1 MLRAETAMHAAPPAS
16 YKRKIQRAPD
26 CRASERN
33 QSPNP
38 LFHGLG
44 ANLCGEALR
53 NARDQ
58 FFENLFFSQIL
69 AVIDARSRRRRLP
82 HFDALVVAASFKS
95 VQQRKALDE
104 PKRNHRE
111 QAGIRQERDHA
122 AKAKARSLRKRQP
135 FGIANQRCS
144 DAERLALAEGAD
156 RKSTRLNSSH

>member
-44 ANLCGEALR
+44 ANLYVEPLR

-58 FFENLFFSQIL
+58 CFENLFFRQIL
-69 AVIDARSRRRRLP
+69 AVIDARSRRGRLP
-82 HFDALVVAASFKS
+82 HFESLVVPASFKS
-95 VQQRKALDE
+95 VQQRSAM
-104 PKRNHRE
+104 R
-111 QAGIRQERDHA
+111 
-122 AKAKARSLRKRQP
+122 
-135 FGIANQRCS
+135 
-144 DAERLALAEGAD
+144 
-156 RKSTRLNSSH
+156 

>member
-69 AVIDARSRRRRLP
+69 AVIDARSRKDL
-82 HFDALVVAASFKS
+82 AEKQILEK
-95 VQQRKALDE
+95 QRK
-104 PKRNHRE
+104 
-111 QAGIRQERDHA
+111 
-122 AKAKARSLRKRQP
+122 
-135 FGIANQRCS
+135 
-144 DAERLALAEGAD
+144 D
-156 RKSTRLNSSH
+156 RKSTRLN